1 MPAKWNIWSSE
12 GVKATQSIWGTYVK
26 IGWNVIRAAALRLDR
41 WHTLP
46 PPCWIIHKCY
56 NSQPYGPHS
65 YRQFWQCGL
74 WHFHIVAGLRYC
86 TDKLSGCVICR
97 SINGMNPRIE
107 RSFIFSGKTV
117 LITSKCRATFRGL
130 SIKMNHEKRGW
141 GLKELCSKM
150 ASLALISCDS
160 VH

>member
-46 PPCWIIHKCY
+46 PPVELFINVIILNHMDPILTASFG
-56 NSQPYGPHS
+56 NVDYGT
-65 YRQFWQCGL
+65 
-74 WHFHIVAGLRYC
+74 FHIAAGLRYC

-130 SIKMNHEKRGW
+130 SIKRNHEKRGW